1 MFLCIIF
8 IYLFLPLS
16 GKHWHITARKT
27 ISRLELVEFI
37 CFLRVLQSPPHNP
50 KASILV
56 SFVFSLTFL
65 LLPLSQTDATEGSAA
80 YLIWQMPF

>member
-16 GKHWHITARKT
+16 GKHWHLTARKT

-37 CFLRVLQSPPHNP
+37 CFLRVLQSHNP

-65 LLPLSQTDATEGSAA
+65 LLPLSQTNATEGSAA